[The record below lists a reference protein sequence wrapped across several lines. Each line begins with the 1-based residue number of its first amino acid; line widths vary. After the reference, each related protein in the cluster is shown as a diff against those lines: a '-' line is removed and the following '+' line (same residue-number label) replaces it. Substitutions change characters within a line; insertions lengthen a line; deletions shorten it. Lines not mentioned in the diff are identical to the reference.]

1 MERFGCFGGNIT
13 VVSGSN
19 VGREAILAKIVI
31 DATGDADVAHRAGSP
46 SQMSPREDLMAA
58 SVMFHLA
65 GVDKRAFVEGVNS
78 DPQTYADWGGGGE
91 WNRVLD
97 ALNITDIQSAVGA
110 QGARVH

>member
-1 MERFGCFGGNIT
+1 
-13 VVSGSN
+13 
-19 VGREAILAKIVI
+19 
-31 DATGDADVAHRAGSP
+31 
-46 SQMSPREDLMAA
+46 
-58 SVMFHLA
+58 MFHLA